1 MTKFITRKVPYTNI
15 VFMQVGEDGQM
26 VQGTH
31 TVEGL
36 ALNIHAARRYL
47 IRNKITSDNVVIIDS
62 KTTEVLMKCPLSE
75 FIAHATIV
83 E

>member
-1 MTKFITRKVPYTNI
+1 MKKFITRKVPYTNI
-15 VFMQVGEDGQM
+15 VFMQMGEDGQV
-26 VQGTH
+26 VQGAH

-36 ALNIHAARRYL
+36 ELNSHAARRYL
-47 IRNKITSDNVVIIDS
+47 IRNKITSDNVIIIDS
-62 KTTEVLMKCPLSE
+62 KTTEVLMKCPISE

>member
-1 MTKFITRKVPYTNI
+1 MAKFITRKVPYTNI
-15 VFMQVGEDGQM
+15 VFMQLGEDGQM
-26 VQGTH
+26 VQRAH

-36 ALNIHAARRYL
+36 ALDTHAARRYL
-47 IRNKITSDNVVIIDS
+47 VRNKIASDNVIIIDS
-62 KTTEVLMKCPLSE
+62 KTTEVLMKCPISE

>member
-15 VFMQVGEDGQM
+15 VFMQMDESGQM
-26 VQGTH
+26 VQGAH

-36 ALNIHAARRYL
+36 ALNTHAARRYL
-47 IRNKITSDNVVIIDS
+47 IRNKITSDNVIVVDS

>member
-15 VFMQVGEDGQM
+15 VFMQIGEDGQM

-36 ALNIHAARRYL
+36 ALNSHATRRYL

>member
-1 MTKFITRKVPYTNI
+1 
-15 VFMQVGEDGQM
+15 MQMGEDGQM
-26 VQGTH
+26 VQCAH

-36 ALNIHAARRYL
+36 AIDSHAARRYL
-47 IRNKITSDNVVIIDS
+47 VRNKITSDNVIIIDC
-62 KTTEVLMKCPLSE
+62 KTTEVLMKCPISE

>member
-15 VFMQVGEDGQM
+15 VFMQMGEDGQM
-26 VQGTH
+26 VRRAH

-36 ALNIHAARRYL
+36 ALNSHAARRYL
-47 IRNKITSDNVVIIDS
+47 IRNKITSNNVIIIDS
-62 KTTEVLMKCPLSE
+62 KTTEVLMKCPISE

>member
-15 VFMQVGEDGQM
+15 VFMRMDESGQM
-26 VQGTH
+26 VQCAH

-36 ALNIHAARRYL
+36 ALDSHAARRYL
-47 IRNKITSDNVVIIDS
+47 VRNKITSDNVIIIDC
-62 KTTEVLMKCPLSE
+62 KTTEVLMKCPISE

>member
-15 VFMQVGEDGQM
+15 VFMQIGEDGQM

-36 ALNIHAARRYL
+36 ALNSHAARRYL

>member
-1 MTKFITRKVPYTNI
+1 MAKFITRKVPYTNI
-15 VFMQVGEDGQM
+15 VFMQMGEDGQM
-26 VQGTH
+26 VQGAH

-36 ALNIHAARRYL
+36 ALNSHAARRYL
-47 IRNKITSDNVVIIDS
+47 IRNKITSDNVIIIDS
-62 KTTEVLMKCPLSE
+62 KTTEVLMKYPLSE

>member
-15 VFMQVGEDGQM
+15 VFMQIGEDGQM

-36 ALNIHAARRYL
+36 ALNTHAARRYL

>member
-15 VFMQVGEDGQM
+15 VFKQMDESGQM
-26 VQGTH
+26 VQRTH

-36 ALNIHAARRYL
+36 ALDSYAARRYL
-47 IRNKITSDNVVIIDS
+47 IRNKITCANVIVVDS
-62 KTTEVLMKCPLSE
+62 KTTKVLMKCPLSE

>member
-1 MTKFITRKVPYTNI
+1 MAKFITRKVPYTNI
-15 VFMQVGEDGQM
+15 VFMQLGEDGQM
-26 VQGTH
+26 VQRAH

-36 ALNIHAARRYL
+36 ALDTHAARRYL
-47 IRNKITSDNVVIIDS
+47 VCNKIASDNVIIIDS
-62 KTTEVLMKCPLSE
+62 KTTEVLMKCPISE

>member
-15 VFMQVGEDGQM
+15 VFMQMGEDGQM
-26 VQGTH
+26 VKGAH

-36 ALNIHAARRYL
+36 ALDSHAARRYL
-47 IRNKITSDNVVIIDS
+47 VRNKITSDNVIIIDS
-62 KTTEVLMKCPLSE
+62 KTTEVLMKCPISE

>member
-1 MTKFITRKVPYTNI
+1 MTKFVTRKVPYTNI
-15 VFMQVGEDGQM
+15 VFMQMGEDGQL
-26 VQGTH
+26 VQAAH

-36 ALNIHAARRYL
+36 ALDSHAARRYL
-47 IRNKITSDNVVIIDS
+47 VRNKIANDNVIIIDS
-62 KTTEVLMKCPLSE
+62 KKTEVVMKCSLSE

>member
-1 MTKFITRKVPYTNI
+1 MKKFITRKVPYTNI
-15 VFMQVGEDGQM
+15 VFMQMGEDGQM
-26 VQGTH
+26 AQRAH

-36 ALNIHAARRYL
+36 ALNSHAARRYL
-47 IRNKITSDNVVIIDS
+47 IRNKITSDNVIIIDS
-62 KTTEVLMKCPLSE
+62 KTTEVLMKCPISE

>member
-1 MTKFITRKVPYTNI
+1 MTKFIIRKVPYTNI
-15 VFMQVGEDGQM
+15 VFMQLGEDGQM
-26 VQGTH
+26 VQRAH

-36 ALNIHAARRYL
+36 ALDSHAARRYL
-47 IRNKITSDNVVIIDS
+47 VRNKIAGDNVIIIDS
-62 KTTEVLMKCPLSE
+62 KTTEVLMKCPMSE